1 MTAQKRIFAAVLL
14 TSFMGPFLGSCI
26 NIAIPTIAVEFSCP
40 ATDLSWLATA
50 FLLGAVALLLPFG
63 RMADILGRC
72 RIYAIGTA
80 AMAAVSFVAAFSPSV
95 SFLIAMRALQG
106 LSLGLVFSS
115 GMALLVAAHPA
126 KQRGRAIGYS
136 AAATYVGLSLGPV
149 IGGLVTQH
157 LDWRLL
163 FVLTSIVILVSSL
176 LVRTIK
182 EDWYGEREGG
192 FDLPG
197 AVFYTAASTLT
208 LYGLSSLA
216 AFPWMRFVL
225 LAGLVFLALFLW
237 QERRASTPL
246 LHLSLFKNTVFA
258 MSNLAAFLNYSATY
272 AIGFLLSL
280 YLQIVR
286 GLDASTAGVL
296 LLLQPL
302 MMAILSPIAGALSD
316 KHEPRLVA
324 SFGMAL
330 TTAGIFC
337 CSLFDAR
344 TPLPL
349 IASACVIIGIGFG
362 FFSPANNNAIMGAV
376 SKKLYGVASSMV
388 SVMRL
393 SGQAV
398 SMAVVT
404 LLLAQAT
411 LPAAADWTEELS
423 AAIRLIFSF
432 LTVSCAAGVV
442 ASLMRGRRKTAEE
455 DANGYE

>member
-80 AMAAVSFVAAFSPSV
+80 AMAAVSFVAAFSPSA

-225 LAGLVFLALFLW
+225 LAGLIFLALFLW

-246 LHLSLFKNTVFA
+246 LHLSLFANTVFA

-280 YLQIVR
+280 YLQLVR
-286 GLDASTAGVL
+286 GLDASTAGVV

-337 CSLFDAR
+337 CSLFDAK

-349 IASACVIIGIGFG
+349 IAAACVIIGIGFG

-423 AAIRLIFSF
+423 AAIRLIFSC
-432 LTVSCAAGVV
+432 LTVSCVAGVI
-442 ASLMRGRRKTAEE
+442 ASLMRGRRKTAKE
-455 DANGYE
+455 DASGYE

>member
-63 RMADILGRC
+63 RIADILGRC

-80 AMAAVSFVAAFSPSV
+80 AMAAVSFIAAFSPSA

-192 FDLPG
+192 FDLLG

-225 LAGLVFLALFLW
+225 LAGLIFLALFLW

-258 MSNLAAFLNYSATY
+258 
-272 AIGFLLSL
+272 
-280 YLQIVR
+280 
-286 GLDASTAGVL
+286 
-296 LLLQPL
+296 L

-316 KHEPRLVA
+316 KHGPRLVA

-337 CSLFDAR
+337 CSFFDAK

-349 IASACVIIGIGFG
+349 IAAACVIIGIGFG

-423 AAIRLIFSF
+423 AAIRLIFSC
-432 LTVSCAAGVV
+432 LTVSCVAGVI

-455 DANGYE
+455 DASGYE

>member
-225 LAGLVFLALFLW
+225 LAGLIFLALFLW

-246 LHLSLFKNTVFA
+246 LHLSLFANTVFA

-280 YLQIVR
+280 YLQLVR
-286 GLDASTAGVL
+286 GLDASTAGVV

-330 TTAGIFC
+330 TTA
-337 CSLFDAR
+337 LLALRRHDA
-344 TPLPL
+344 
-349 IASACVIIGIGFG
+349 ASPHRSC
-362 FFSPANNNAIMGAV
+362 
-376 SKKLYGVASSMV
+376 LRHHRH
-388 SVMRL
+388 RL
-393 SGQAV
+393 R
-398 SMAVVT
+398 
-404 LLLAQAT
+404 LLLAGKQQCHHGRRLQEALRRRLFHGLGHAPLGT
-411 LPAAADWTEELS
+411 GCLHGGRDPAARTSDTSRSRRLDGGTFSGDPPHLLLS
-423 AAIRLIFSF
+423 DR
-432 LTVSCAAGVV
+432 
-442 ASLMRGRRKTAEE
+442 LMRCRRHRLAHARQEKNSRRGRERI
-455 DANGYE
+455 

>member
-80 AMAAVSFVAAFSPSV
+80 AMAAVSFVAAFSPSA

-246 LHLSLFKNTVFA
+246 LHLSLFANTVFA

-280 YLQIVR
+280 YLQLVR

-324 SFGMAL
+324 SFG
-330 TTAGIFC
+330 
-337 CSLFDAR
+337 
-344 TPLPL
+344 
-349 IASACVIIGIGFG
+349 IAAACVIIGIGFG

-423 AAIRLIFSF
+423 AAIRLIFSC

-455 DANGYE
+455 DANGYD

>member
-80 AMAAVSFVAAFSPSV
+80 AMAAVSFVAAFSPSA

-163 FVLTSIVILVSSL
+163 FVLTAIVILASSL

-197 AVFYTAASTLT
+197 AFFYTAASTLT

-225 LAGLVFLALFLW
+225 LALFLW

-246 LHLSLFKNTVFA
+246 LHLSLFANTVFA

-280 YLQIVR
+280 YLQLVR
-286 GLDASTAGVL
+286 GLDASTAGVV

-330 TTAGIFC
+330 TTAGIFF

-349 IASACVIIGIGFG
+349 IAAACVIIGIGFG

-423 AAIRLIFSF
+423 AAIRLIFSC

-455 DANGYE
+455 DANGYD

>member
-80 AMAAVSFVAAFSPSV
+80 AMAAVSFVAAFSPSA
-95 SFLIAMRALQG
+95 SFLIAMRALQ
-106 LSLGLVFSS
+106 
-115 GMALLVAAHPA
+115 
-126 KQRGRAIGYS
+126 
-136 AAATYVGLSLGPV
+136 GLSLGPV

-192 FDLPG
+192 FDVRG
-197 AVFYTAASTLT
+197 AIFYTAASTLT

-225 LAGLVFLALFLW
+225 LAGLIFLALFLW

-246 LHLSLFKNTVFA
+246 LHLSLFANTVFA

-280 YLQIVR
+280 YLQLVR
-286 GLDASTAGVL
+286 GLDASTAGVV

-302 MMAILSPIAGALSD
+302 MMAILSPIAGTLSD

-337 CSLFDAR
+337 CSFFDAG

-349 IASACVIIGIGFG
+349 IAAACIIIGIGFG

-423 AAIRLIFSF
+423 AAIRLIFSC
-432 LTVSCAAGVV
+432 LTVSCVAGVI

-455 DANGYE
+455 DANGYD

>member
-80 AMAAVSFVAAFSPSV
+80 AMAAVSFVAAFSPSA
-95 SFLIAMRALQG
+95 SFLIAMRALQ
-106 LSLGLVFSS
+106 
-115 GMALLVAAHPA
+115 
-126 KQRGRAIGYS
+126 
-136 AAATYVGLSLGPV
+136 GLSLGPV

-192 FDLPG
+192 FDVRG
-197 AVFYTAASTLT
+197 AIFYTAASTLT

-225 LAGLVFLALFLW
+225 LAGLIFLALFLW

-246 LHLSLFKNTVFA
+246 LHLSLFANTVFA

-280 YLQIVR
+280 YLQLVR
-286 GLDASTAGVL
+286 GLDASTAGVV

-302 MMAILSPIAGALSD
+302 MMAILSPIAGTLSD

-337 CSLFDAR
+337 CSLFDAM

-349 IASACVIIGIGFG
+349 IAAACVIIGIGFG

-423 AAIRLIFSF
+423 AAIRLIFF
-432 LTVSCAAGVV
+432 CLTVSCAAGIV
-442 ASLMRGRRKTAEE
+442 ASLMRDRRKPSVEE
-455 DANGYE
+455 PDK

>member
-1 MTAQKRIFAAVLL
+1 M
-14 TSFMGPFLGSCI
+14 
-26 NIAIPTIAVEFSCP
+26 
-40 ATDLSWLATA
+40 
-50 FLLGAVALLLPFG
+50 
-63 RMADILGRC
+63 
-72 RIYAIGTA
+72 
-80 AMAAVSFVAAFSPSV
+80 
-95 SFLIAMRALQG
+95 
-106 LSLGLVFSS
+106 
-115 GMALLVAAHPA
+115 
-126 KQRGRAIGYS
+126 
-136 AAATYVGLSLGPV
+136 
-149 IGGLVTQH
+149 
-157 LDWRLL
+157 
-163 FVLTSIVILVSSL
+163 
-176 LVRTIK
+176 
-182 EDWYGEREGG
+182 
-192 FDLPG
+192 
-197 AVFYTAASTLT
+197 
-208 LYGLSSLA
+208 
-216 AFPWMRFVL
+216 
-225 LAGLVFLALFLW
+225 
-237 QERRASTPL
+237 PL
-246 LHLSLFKNTVFA
+246 LQLSLFQSTVFA
-258 MSNLAAFLNYSATY
+258 MSNLASFLNYSATY

-280 YLQIVR
+280 YLQLVR
-286 GLDASTAGVL
+286 GLDASTAGVV

-330 TTAGIFC
+330 TTAGIFF
-337 CSLFDAR
+337 CSLFDAK

-349 IASACVIIGIGFG
+349 IAAACVIIGIGFG

-423 AAIRLIFSF
+423 AAIRLIFSC
-432 LTVSCAAGVV
+432 LTVSCVAGVI